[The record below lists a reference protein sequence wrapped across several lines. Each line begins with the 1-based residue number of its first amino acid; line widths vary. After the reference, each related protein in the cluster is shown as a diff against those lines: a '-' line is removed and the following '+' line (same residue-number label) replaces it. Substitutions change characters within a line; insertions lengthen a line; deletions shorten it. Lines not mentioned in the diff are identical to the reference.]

1 MRQSARPFKNFQ
13 SVRRQLNPSQSV
25 IPVFCDEGVFHTVA
39 DILMAEP
46 VTFADVHGM
55 MGMFHWA
62 KVLLKCAG
70 RYLRG
75 SGMEDGLIETEV
87 FGKLTLNAVLE
98 GTHYV
103 RSFQGISIVSDV
115 ISSMMWEGFC
125 VWLTQHGREVDNDV
139 MVCANELRAAM
150 CEKNRV
156 LSTAKFT
163 NLLTLSGP
171 LQEMFQSFLKEC
183 ESKSEL
189 CQYWGVFQQM
199 ALNIKHIISSD
210 REGNF
215 PLHVASVETSLPI
228 FRESD
233 SLNYLRYGSFYLE
246 TTKLMQCA
254 HPEVFHRFMGGQF
267 VVKDHAGCFNAVA
280 PDMKLEQSIQ
290 RASKSKGGLV
300 GQTKNLAVVVEWQL
314 IFHEVLLIS
323 NNLREMVNDRSMDHS
338 ESAKVHH
345 DLIGQNAEN
354 LNKNVTQLLDFVCG
368 RGNPF
373 IVQAPGIKLHNF
385 VTKQLAD
392 DAVAIRLLHALENG
406 DRCYKEF
413 RKERF
418 LEKNTKLSATI
429 SKRNLPRLDYKSSAE
444 TPVTTAVVSQKTLAA
459 AQRDIDIVKE
469 RGMSLESI
477 YSHDI
482 LPTSII
488 FEGDLASKPEKSK
501 LIAEMEKHLEHD
513 DMVFPGGEA
522 VVVLDFM
529 SKIRSFPNLSSF
541 GTFANAIR
549 CVLFAGQS
557 VCSRTAL
564 HVIFDS
570 YLESSVKGG

>member
-1 MRQSARPFKNFQ
+1 M
-13 SVRRQLNPSQSV
+13 
-25 IPVFCDEGVFHTVA
+25 
-39 DILMAEP
+39 
-46 VTFADVHGM
+46 
-55 MGMFHWA
+55 
-62 KVLLKCAG
+62 
-70 RYLRG
+70 
-75 SGMEDGLIETEV
+75 

-246 TTKLMQCA
+246 TTKLMQCT
-254 HPEVFHRFMGGQF
+254 HPEVFQRFMAGQF
-267 VVKDHAGCFNAVA
+267 VVKDRAGCFNAVA

-290 RASKSKGGLV
+290 RASKSKGGVV
-300 GQTKNLAVVVEWQL
+300 GQTRNTAVVVEWQL
-314 IFHEVLLIS
+314 IFHEILLIA
-323 NNLREMVNDRSMDHS
+323 NNLREMTNERSMDHS
-338 ESAKVHH
+338 ESANVHH
-345 DLIGQNAEN
+345 DLIGRKAEH
-354 LNKNVTQLLDFVCG
+354 LNNNVARLLDFVSN

-373 IVQAPGIKLHNF
+373 IIQAPGIKLHNF

-392 DAVAIRLLHALENG
+392 DAVATRLLQALENG

-418 LEKNTKLSATI
+418 LEKNTKLSATF

-459 AQRDIDIVKE
+459 AQRDIEIVKRNGE
-469 RGMSLESI
+469 CRWNPSTLMISCHHQSSL
-477 YSHDI
+477 
-482 LPTSII
+482 
-488 FEGDLASKPEKSK
+488 K
-501 LIAEMEKHLEHD
+501 
-513 DMVFPGGEA
+513 
-522 VVVLDFM
+522 
-529 SKIRSFPNLSSF
+529 
-541 GTFANAIR
+541 
-549 CVLFAGQS
+549 
-557 VCSRTAL
+557 
-564 HVIFDS
+564 VI
-570 YLESSVKGG
+570 